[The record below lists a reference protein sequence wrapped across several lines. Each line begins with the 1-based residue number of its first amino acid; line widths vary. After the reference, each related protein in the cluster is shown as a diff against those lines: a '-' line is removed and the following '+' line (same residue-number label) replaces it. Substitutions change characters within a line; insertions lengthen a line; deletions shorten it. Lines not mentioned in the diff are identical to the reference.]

1 MTNEPFV
8 DLSTDEPRPRP
19 VDLPGVE
26 RLPVSEHPAA
36 GATASSRRPAK
47 GGRRPSGGA
56 APAPVEEIDLTSAL
70 GNLDNIAPTA
80 SDSSEKLE
88 EVFEEIRAG
97 VEDDDAEFAAQYL
110 KLASTY
116 IEMGMLDDAV
126 SSLKTAVKSP
136 SHRFEAASMLGRL
149 YMRRSE
155 TPQAI
160 EWLEHAAEEPAPT
173 PEDGRALLYDL
184 GILLDQTGEIAR
196 ALAVFLELQADAGDY
211 RDVPARID
219 RLARVQSGG

>member
-1 MTNEPFV
+1 
-8 DLSTDEPRPRP
+8 LRPR
-19 VDLPGVE
+19 
-26 RLPVSEHPAA
+26 RSHSATR
-36 GATASSRRPAK
+36 ATASSRRPVKA
-47 GGRRPSGGA
+47 GRRQSGGA
-56 APAPVEEIDLTSAL
+56 APVEEIDLTSAL
-70 GNLDNIAPTA
+70 GNLDNIAQTA
-80 SDSSEKLE
+80 SEPSENLE
-88 EVFEEIRAG
+88 QAFEEIRAG
-97 VEDDDAEFAAQYL
+97 VEDEDAEFAAQYL

-136 SHRFEAASMLGRL
+136 THRFEAAAMLGRL

-155 TPQAI
+155 TSQAI

-173 PEDGRALLYDL
+173 PQDGRALLYDL
-184 GILLDQTGEIAR
+184 GILLDQTGENAR